1 MERSEHSVCLLTHR
15 IFVPMLD
22 TDCDYRLSYVLSVR
36 FSPPDKKVEKGRGVN
51 WSPRLFSIARRRR
64 YQEPVSVIARLTC
77 EDADQITT
85 VAQRTISSGWPTTQ
99 TRPSI
104 VRTSLSQRTCAE
116 VRCFENRQLN

>member
-64 YQEPVSVIARLTC
+64 HQEPVSVIARLTC
-77 EDADQITT
+77 EDTDQITT
-85 VAQRTISSGWPTTQ
+85 VAY
-99 TRPSI
+99 I
-104 VRTSLSQRTCAE
+104 VGLAHLADEAVDCPNKSFAKNLRRGE
-116 VRCFENRQLN
+116 MF